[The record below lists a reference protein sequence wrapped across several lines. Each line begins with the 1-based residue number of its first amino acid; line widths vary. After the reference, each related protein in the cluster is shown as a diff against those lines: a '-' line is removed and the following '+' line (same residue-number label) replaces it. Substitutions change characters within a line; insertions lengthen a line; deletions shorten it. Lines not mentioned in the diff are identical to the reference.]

1 MGLLNET
8 CWNFIPVSLFA
19 DNIYIAALK
28 IDRLSLQ
35 LGVNGGGWRV
45 GGVGGVA
52 RLVIVLARSFQSPP
66 DLALRSVLEI
76 HGHGPVRKAF
86 HQFTSGGGRR
96 GNGL

>member
-19 DNIYIAALK
+19 DNIYIAGLK
-28 IDRLSLQ
+28 IYRLSLQ
-35 LGVNGGGWRV
+35 LGVNGGGGRA
-45 GGVGGVA
+45 VA
-52 RLVIVLARSFQSPP
+52 RLVIVLASSFQSPP
-66 DLALRSVLEI
+66 DLALRSILEI

-86 HQFTSGGGRR
+86 HQFTSGGGGRR